1 MNFGGS
7 VPKTSSS
14 EVFTN
19 WYAQVNELLNQLP
32 RTTIDGQP
40 LEYSDDEFQNTMRK
54 LQQCS
59 LKFEDMPIY
68 IINEKVAS
76 ELCYDQLRGYEENER
91 SDI

>member
-32 RTTIDGQP
+32 KTTIDGQP

>member
-1 MNFGGS
+1 

-40 LEYSDDEFQNTMRK
+40 LEYSDDDYQKIMNK

-59 LKFEDMPIY
+59 MNFEDFPIY
-68 IINEKVAS
+68 PINESIANK
-76 ELCYDQLRGYEENER
+76 LILDQLYGAENER
-91 SDI
+91 PDF

>member
-32 RTTIDGQP
+32 KTTVDGQP

-76 ELCYDQLRGYEENER
+76 ELCYDQLKGYEENER